1 MIYVALLR
9 GINVGGNNKISMQE
23 LKTTFE
29 DAGMTSVVTYI
40 NSGNVVFSDSVYKQ
54 SELASLLEE
63 GILKDFGLAIK
74 VLVRSLDEIAEV
86 MGALPDH
93 WQNNKE
99 MKSDVMF
106 LWEEVANATVL
117 DQVTIKAGIDNVIYL
132 TGTILW
138 SVDKVNQSKSGM
150 SRLASSK
157 LYKKMTIR
165 NVNSLRKIYAIMQDI
180 QE

>member
-86 MGALPDH
+86 MGALPDP

-106 LWEEVANATVL
+106 L
-117 DQVTIKAGIDNVIYL
+117 
-132 TGTILW
+132 
-138 SVDKVNQSKSGM
+138 
-150 SRLASSK
+150 
-157 LYKKMTIR
+157 
-165 NVNSLRKIYAIMQDI
+165 
-180 QE
+180 

>member
-86 MGALPDH
+86 MGALPDP

-117 DQVTIKAGIDNVIYL
+117 DQVTIKAGIDNVRCQHRYL
-132 TGTILW
+132 CLLTEKRT
-138 SVDKVNQSKSGM
+138 
-150 SRLASSK
+150 AS
-157 LYKKMTIR
+157 
-165 NVNSLRKIYAIMQDI
+165 A
-180 QE
+180 